1 MLQVMVQRPLP
12 ESLRAPDTRGASVRA
27 PDPWDGWGRGG
38 LDAKG
43 QWLGDAPEPASAS
56 GRDTP
61 VHDAASTRGHILD
74 TAERHFAE
82 YGFAAV
88 TMRHIALDAGLK
100 NQASLYHHFRDK
112 RALYEA
118 ALARGVEPI
127 VALLAESI
135 RGAPPPTAAGGAR
148 RQAVETILDRLL
160 DYLAEHP
167 HLPRLIHRAA
177 LDDSR
182 HLRDVIPQLLA
193 PIYNAGLSA
202 LAGASFRWEMND
214 LPHVAFGIYHLIF
227 GYFANAPLLEVLL
240 PGDPRGAEGV
250 GRQRRFVKEAVVQ
263 LLGIGPE
270 SSKNGGCI
278 DEARSG

>member
-1 MLQVMVQRPLP
+1 VVQRVVHTNVQHGGRQVVSVL
-12 ESLRAPDTRGASVRA
+12 APVAWAASDRGS
-27 PDPWDGWGRGG
+27 

-43 QWLGDAPEPASAS
+43 ERGGDGPEHSIDLDRGALP
-56 GRDTP
+56 
-61 VHDAASTRGHILD
+61 HDSVSTRGLILD

-88 TMRHIALDAGLK
+88 TMRHIAMDAGLK

-118 ALARGVEPI
+118 VLARGVEPI
-127 VALLAESI
+127 IALLAESA
-135 RGAPPPTAAGGAR
+135 GTAPLNAAGGPVR
-148 RQAVETILDRLL
+148 RHAVETILDRLL
-160 DYLAEHP
+160 DYLAQHP
-167 HLPRLIHRAA
+167 HLPLLIHRAA

-202 LAGASFRWEMND
+202 LAGSGARWAVND

-240 PGDPRGAEGV
+240 PGDPHGAEGV
-250 GRQRRFVKEAVVQ
+250 ERQRRFVKEAVVQ
-263 LLGIGPE
+263 LLGVGSE
-270 SSKNGGCI
+270 S
-278 DEARSG
+278 

>member
-1 MLQVMVQRPLP
+1 MYAVRQRIVHGNVQHGGRQVVP
-12 ESLRAPDTRGASVRA
+12 APAPGAWGASGGHSLDAQGER
-27 PDPWDGWGRGG
+27 RGEESARSSG
-38 LDAKG
+38 LDHS
-43 QWLGDAPEPASAS
+43 APPHDSAPT
-56 GRDTP
+56 RDL
-61 VHDAASTRGHILD
+61 ILD

-88 TMRHIALDAGLK
+88 TMRHIAMDAGLK

-127 VALLAESI
+127 IALLAESA
-135 RGAPPPTAAGGAR
+135 RAAPSAAAAGPVR
-148 RQAVETILDRLL
+148 RQAVQTILDRLL
-160 DYLAEHP
+160 DYLAAHP
-167 HLPRLIHRAA
+167 HLPLLSHRAA
-177 LDDSR
+177 LDDGR

-202 LAGASFRWEMND
+202 LAGSGARWAVND

-240 PGDPRGAEGV
+240 PGDPHGAEGV
-250 GRQRRFVKEAVVQ
+250 ERQRRFVKEAVVQ
-263 LLGIGPE
+263 LLGVGSE
-270 SSKNGGCI
+270 S
-278 DEARSG
+278 